1 MPEISSAPDGRIL
14 AIDDD
19 AGELERIGLH
29 LREASWRASTV
40 TSLQHGVELAA
51 MHPFAVCLLDRVVG
65 GDGAA
70 DVLARLRAVAP
81 SMRVILVTDAAHV
94 DAAVQAVADGAAEYL
109 LAPWSPDQLRIA
121 VARQMETRRLQDR
134 LQRLEHEVRELQ
146 GVIERTATAA
156 DASGDDAVA
165 APAVGAPV
173 SLQLLERRHI
183 EAVIAGSDTL
193 DAAARTLGIDSSTL
207 YRKRKAYGL

>member
-1 MPEISSAPDGRIL
+1 
-14 AIDDD
+14 
-19 AGELERIGLH
+19 
-29 LREASWRASTV
+29 
-40 TSLQHGVELAA
+40 
-51 MHPFAVCLLDRVVG
+51 
-65 GDGAA
+65 
-70 DVLARLRAVAP
+70 
-81 SMRVILVTDAAHV
+81 
-94 DAAVQAVADGAAEYL
+94 
-109 LAPWSPDQLRIA
+109 
-121 VARQMETRRLQDR
+121 METRRLQDR